1 MNSFIIQILTVLHI
15 CVTQISTVDATT
27 CDIFF
32 WYFNDFFGHDE
43 HLNLN
48 SEPLILRLRKDIICK
63 FKKVL
68 RDYS

>member
-32 WYFNDFFGHDE
+32 G
-43 HLNLN
+43 
-48 SEPLILRLRKDIICK
+48 ILSMIIG
-63 FKKVL
+63 
-68 RDYS
+68 DYLGSVMSQDKQPY